1 MTETTTTT
9 NPERA
14 PSAIVDP
21 GQVIRVNAHFP
32 GEPANVLFSYL
43 APGADKAYH
52 DLGVN
57 DISTKIVRDG
67 NLYSFWI
74 DTHGMQGGKGWW
86 YFYSEDDDLSKRR
99 AKVGIFIVNDV
110 PRALLD
116 RSSPPPTSLVG
127 EIADDGL
134 SLLGADAPDDAP
146 APKALLVAAGI
157 GLALGLA
164 LAP

>member
-32 GEPANVLFSYL
+32 GEPNVLFSYL

-116 RSSPPPTSLVG
+116 RSSPPSTSLVG
-127 EIADDGL
+127 EIVDDGL
-134 SLLGADAPDDAP
+134 SLLGADASDDAP

>member
-1 MTETTTTT
+1 
-9 NPERA
+9 
-14 PSAIVDP
+14 
-21 GQVIRVNAHFP
+21 
-32 GEPANVLFSYL
+32 LFSYL

-52 DLGVN
+52 DLGVH

-116 RSSPPPTSLVG
+116 RSSPAPSPTLIGGDES
-127 EIADDGL
+127 GL
-134 SLLGADAPDDAP
+134 LLLGADVDDNASNHAPV
-146 APKALLVAAGI
+146 LVGVGV

-164 LAP
+164 LAL